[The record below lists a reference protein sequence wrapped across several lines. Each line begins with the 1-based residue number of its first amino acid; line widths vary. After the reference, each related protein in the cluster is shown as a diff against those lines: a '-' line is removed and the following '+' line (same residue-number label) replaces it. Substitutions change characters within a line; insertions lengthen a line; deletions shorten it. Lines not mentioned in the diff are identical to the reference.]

1 MQDLKAII
9 EAMIF
14 AADQPVPLEKI
25 HEILPAAEKSELSR
39 VIELLTNECRE
50 AGRGIIL
57 AHVAG
62 GFQFRTREDLGMWV
76 KKIRASRPFSL
87 TVASL
92 ETLAIV
98 AYRQP
103 IVKAEVERLRGVDAA
118 APLKGLLERKLVRIV
133 GRKDVPGKPIIYGT
147 TKRFLEVFGLKDLS
161 ELPTL
166 REFKDMEG

>member
-1 MQDLKAII
+1 MENLKAII

-14 AADQPVPLEKI
+14 AAEQPLSLDRI
-25 HEILPAAEKSELSR
+25 HEILPELEKAELSR
-39 VIELLTNECRE
+39 VIEIMTNECRE
-50 AGRGIIL
+50 MGRGIVL
-57 AHVAG
+57 AQVAG
-62 GFQFRTREDLGMWV
+62 GFQFRTREDLNAWV
-76 KKIRASRPFSL
+76 KKSRASRPASL

-103 IVKAEVERLRGVDAA
+103 IVKAEIERLRGVDAT
-118 APLKGLLERKLVRIV
+118 APLRGLLEKKLVRIV

-147 TKRFLEVFGLKDLS
+147 TRRFLEVFGLNDLS

-166 REFKDMEG
+166 RELKDMEG